1 MTMKKFSL
9 LLTLLSSMI
18 FGPLL
23 AHAETADDNTV
34 TIYVTRHGKTMFNT
48 VHRVQGWADTPLTVA
63 GVTVA
68 EQLGKGLKDVEFKK
82 VYASDLGRARQTAR
96 IILAAKGQQLD
107 IVESEKLREFC
118 FGIYEGDLD
127 ANMWGAIATKLNYD
141 SDKTL
146 FGDFAK
152 GKLPFDKMF
161 GGVAL
166 VDTSGEAETFATV
179 KARMQSELKAI
190 AEETAAQGG
199 GNILLVSHGAA
210 ILAMVSDMS
219 STPIAGQLSNASVTK
234 ITYKNHSFKV
244 GKLGDMSY
252 VEKGAKL

>member
-1 MTMKKFSL
+1 MKKFSL
-9 LLTLLSSMI
+9 LLTLLSSII
-18 FGPLL
+18 FSPLL
-23 AHAETADDNTV
+23 AHAETVDDNTV

-68 EQLGKGLKDVEFKK
+68 DQLGKGLKDVEFKK

-96 IILAAKGQQLD
+96 VILAAKGQQLD

-127 ANMWGAIATKLNYD
+127 ANMWGAIATKFGYE

-146 FGDFAK
+146 FGDFAN

-179 KARMQSELKAI
+179 RARMQSELKAI

-199 GNILLVSHGAA
+199 GNVLLVSHGAA

-219 STPIAGQLSNASVTK
+219 TTPIVGQLPNASVTQ
-234 ITYKNHSFKV
+234 ITYKNREFTV

>member
-1 MTMKKFSL
+1 MKRISL
-9 LLTLLSSMI
+9 LLMLLSSI
-18 FGPLL
+18 ILSSL
-23 AHAETADDNTV
+23 SAQAKTVDDNTV

-48 VHRVQGWADTPLTVA
+48 VHRVQGWADTPLTTA

-68 EQLGKGLKDVEFKK
+68 EQLGKGLKEVEFKK
-82 VYASDLGRARQTAR
+82 VYASDLGRARLTAR
-96 IILAAKGQQLD
+96 IILAAKGQPLD

-127 ANMWGAIATKLNYD
+127 TNMWGAIATKLGYE
-141 SDKTL
+141 SDKAL

-190 AEETAAQGG
+190 AMETATHGG
-199 GNILLVSHGAA
+199 GNVLLVSHGAA

-219 STPIAGQLSNASVTK
+219 TTPIVGPLSNASVTM
-234 ITYKNHSFKV
+234 ITYKNGDFTV

-252 VEKGAKL
+252 VEKGASL

>member
-1 MTMKKFSL
+1 MKRFSVL
-9 LLTLLSSMI
+9 LMLLSSII
-18 FGPLL
+18 FIPLSIQ
-23 AHAETADDNTV
+23 AKTADDETV

-48 VHRVQGWADTPLTVA
+48 VHRVQGWADTPLTTA

-96 IILAAKGQQLD
+96 IILAAKEQPLEV
-107 IVESEKLREFC
+107 VESDKLREFC

-127 ANMWGAIATKLNYD
+127 ANMWGAIATKLGYE
-141 SDKTL
+141 SDKAL

-161 GGVAL
+161 SGVAL
-166 VDTSGEAETFATV
+166 VDSSGEAETFATV
-179 KARMQSELKAI
+179 KARMQSELKTI
-190 AEETAAQGG
+190 AKETAAQGG
-199 GNILLVSHGAA
+199 GNVLVVSHGAA
-210 ILAMVSDMS
+210 ILAMLLDMS
-219 STPIAGQLSNASVTK
+219 TTPVVEALSNASVTM
-234 ITYKNHSFKV
+234 ITYKNGEFTV